1 MAELSGIGTATVDVH
16 DSHRTKA
23 RKDRQILEQDMTM
36 GTDNMR
42 EDEQQNIILVKHG
55 ERTASRDASKSAVG
69 PAFMA
74 RRAGALLPTL
84 RPKPGSLPDHH
95 SLPVTNVHTS
105 ALLVSIGRSYTDSP
119 FGKRMRLVTKSAV
132 LVFK

>member
-1 MAELSGIGTATVDVH
+1 MDVR
-16 DSHRTKA
+16 DRHRTKA

-36 GTDNMR
+36 GADNMR
-42 EDEQQNIILVKHG
+42 EEEQQNIILVKQG
-55 ERTASRDASKSAVG
+55 ERTASRDALISAAG

-74 RRAGALLPTL
+74 RGAGVLLPTL
-84 RPKPGSLPDHH
+84 PPKPGSLPDHH
-95 SLPVTNVHTS
+95 SFPVTNVHTS
-105 ALLVSIGRSYTDSP
+105 ALLVSISRSYNDSP